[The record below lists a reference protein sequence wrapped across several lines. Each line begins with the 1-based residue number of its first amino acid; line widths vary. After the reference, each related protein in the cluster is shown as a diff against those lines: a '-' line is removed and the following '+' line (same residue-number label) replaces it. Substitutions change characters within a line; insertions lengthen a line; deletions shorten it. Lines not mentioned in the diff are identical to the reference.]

1 MPATPQI
8 TLNVNLLDL
17 FGAQLGSVSQPAYIR
32 IALCAAG
39 QYLPA
44 IPGTGMAGRI
54 ATWPEDIPYLGVA
67 QAIKLWGNDVITPPN
82 TYYMISILDNKRN
95 VIQAV
100 PYQFTG
106 TTTYDLSTASPYG
119 FPPIVPVVPTITGG
133 LVVIPFSSG
142 PIFNCS
148 LINAGVI
155 TFQITLTG
163 DVLSSTLIN
172 ASPGQIVTFIIFQDG
187 TGNHLFAWPSNVH
200 NTTVVNPV
208 ASSVTVQSFI
218 VRSDGT
224 LLPIGAGTYN

>member
-119 FPPIVPVVPTITGG
+119 FPLIVPVVRHHLSDNADRRRFIFDADQRITRADRYVHH
-133 LVVIPFSSG
+133 LPRWNRESPFCLAVERSQYDGRKSG
-142 PIFNCS
+142 SVERYRPIVHRAQRWNP
-148 LINAGVI
+148 
-155 TFQITLTG
+155 
-163 DVLSSTLIN
+163 
-172 ASPGQIVTFIIFQDG
+172 SPNRRRNLQL
-187 TGNHLFAWPSNVH
+187 GNR
-200 NTTVVNPV
+200 
-208 ASSVTVQSFI
+208 Q
-218 VRSDGT
+218 
-224 LLPIGAGTYN
+224 